1 MGEIRTITKK
11 WQLMRGRLLWV
22 LIAAVWIFVILK
34 FLVAA
39 LFGEKT
45 SLVAAFSVSNPSE
58 ISATVEVTA
67 SLPGD
72 GMTVQKMEEVLY
84 KIAKDIRLTV
94 TEEPVYTETESRV
107 EYCYKKEAKAAD
119 TELRVI
125 CVSEEKAEGTEAKN
139 YVYAKITLK
148 EAMEPILTYKKILEA
163 SLVGL
168 SCEEIST
175 TLQLIG
181 AYPGYLTLERRNE
194 AAEKILKA
202 LGAEVVY
209 EYRKEDLYTIY
220 AYTASLENYITV
232 EGNKINLHIAM
243 SQDENR
249 YRTILYLAS
258 PILPDTW

>member
-1 MGEIRTITKK
+1 MGQFRTITRK
-11 WQLMRGRLLWV
+11 WQSVKGRLLWV

-34 FLVAA
+34 FLVGA

-67 SLPGD
+67 RIPGQ
-72 GMTVQKMEEVLY
+72 GMTEQEMEEILCE
-84 KIAKDIRLTV
+84 IAKDIRLTI
-94 TEEPVYTETESRV
+94 TEEPVYTETESRG
-107 EYCYKKEAKAAD
+107 EYCYKKVAKAAD

-125 CVSEEKAEGTEAKN
+125 RISEEKEDGIEEKN
-139 YVYAKITLK
+139 YVYAQITLK
-148 EAMEPILTYKKILEA
+148 EAMEPVLTYKRILEA
-163 SLVGL
+163 SFAEL

-209 EYRKEDLYTIY
+209 EYRQEDLYTIY

-232 EGNKINLHIAM
+232 EDKKINLHIAM